1 MAVRNFLQSFLFDR
15 VKMCDIIPIINKKR
29 TLPVV
34 EIFKLNHWYVD
45 FFKNRVY
52 NSGERRRK

>member
-1 MAVRNFLQSFLFDR
+1 
-15 VKMCDIIPIINKKR
+15 MCDIIRIINKKQ

-45 FFKNRVY
+45 FLKNRVY